1 MKNLTDQLA
10 QYATYHRDRR
20 NIATHL
26 VGIQMILLAL
36 QVLLSRPVLAD
47 AGVPVTPALILTA
60 ITALY
65 YLRLDR
71 PLGAL
76 MALLMAAGLALAW
89 PLASQ
94 STPLWLWSGLGLF
107 VLGWVIQFVGHFWE
121 GRKPAFADDLMG
133 LVIGPLF
140 VVAEVV
146 FALGGRRA
154 LHDAITARAGPLR
167 SGSTVASQP
176 SAGTKTL

>member
-1 MKNLTDQLA
+1 
-10 QYATYHRDRR
+10 
-20 NIATHL
+20 
-26 VGIQMILLAL
+26 
-36 QVLLSRPVLAD
+36 
-47 AGVPVTPALILTA
+47 
-60 ITALY
+60 
-65 YLRLDR
+65 
-71 PLGAL
+71 
-76 MALLMAAGLALAW
+76 
-89 PLASQ
+89 
-94 STPLWLWSGLGLF
+94 
-107 VLGWVIQFVGHFWE
+107 
-121 GRKPAFADDLMG
+121 MG

>member
-1 MKNLTDQLA
+1 M
-10 QYATYHRDRR
+10 
-20 NIATHL
+20 
-26 VGIQMILLAL
+26 
-36 QVLLSRPVLAD
+36 
-47 AGVPVTPALILTA
+47 
-60 ITALY
+60 
-65 YLRLDR
+65 
-71 PLGAL
+71 
-76 MALLMAAGLALAW
+76 
-89 PLASQ
+89 
-94 STPLWLWSGLGLF
+94 
-107 VLGWVIQFVGHFWE
+107 GHFWE

-176 SAGTKTL
+176 SADTKTL